1 MQDFATVI
9 KTYAY
14 YHTAA
19 VVGIGVLLNLL
30 IMAYQMHLCEREL
43 WLPRD
48 AHTGLAPAR
57 FDDIDGARLLPLPPH
72 HGEPVL
78 FDAQGNAYYQSPYVS
93 LLNAF
98 YFIGAAP
105 QAAPQ
110 ARRDSRSG
118 SKTARRADRLQWQ
131 SPIRID
137 LAAMSPA
144 SGAGTATTREADTT
158 TGPLCWDRD
167 WREERDWR
175 TLLNGHTLRLS
186 PSFVVCVVENGAMK
200 MEGKSR

>member
-98 YFIGAAP
+98 YFIGIV
-105 QAAPQ
+105 
-110 ARRDSRSG
+110 S
-118 SKTARRADRLQWQ
+118 
-131 SPIRID
+131 
-137 LAAMSPA
+137 
-144 SGAGTATTREADTT
+144 TT
-158 TGPLCWDRD
+158 TGQC
-167 WREERDWR
+167 
-175 TLLNGHTLRLS
+175 TLIRAAGC
-186 PSFVVCVVENGAMK
+186 VDDVCVDFTLMSLPLIVSDA
-200 MEGKSR
+200 